1 MKWLQRTAGARLFDG
16 LSGFGA
22 VELFL
27 SLGMHSE
34 VATLVGAAAFIGTFF
49 DDRAHPIREVI
60 LVTTS
65 VKELEREFAREVGRF
80 IDLAVETGHSVEEAK
95 AMIRDVVA
103 KAVRRSF
110 KVVRDSQ

>member
-34 VATLVGAAAFIGTFF
+34 VATLVGAAAFIGTFLMIE
-49 DDRAHPIREVI
+49 PIQY
-60 LVTTS
+60 
-65 VKELEREFAREVGRF
+65 
-80 IDLAVETGHSVEEAK
+80 AK
-95 AMIRDVVA
+95 L
-103 KAVRRSF
+103 S
-110 KVVRDSQ
+110 S